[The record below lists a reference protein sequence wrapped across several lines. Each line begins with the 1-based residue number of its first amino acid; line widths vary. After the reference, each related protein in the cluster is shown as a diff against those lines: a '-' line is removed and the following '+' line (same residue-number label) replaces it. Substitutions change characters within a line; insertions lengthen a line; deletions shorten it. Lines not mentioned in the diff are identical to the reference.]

1 MEVDAESRP
10 ESSTGAP
17 SKDINTLEHPAVDE
31 VEEFNGH
38 LKRLPQ
44 TNNYTK
50 YKGFLI
56 YGLQYPTNILS
67 GYADRVKGDSYYVC
81 QLHYKPA
88 SFSCFSCRLYS
99 EKGTIA
105 GSVGVFEFMPVPNMR
120 DYEELTKEIWKCY
133 GNVAPVKVKIMRRP
147 GEYEQGCAMLALVHA
162 YIFVDEQPF
171 WNEIYKK
178 QFRPHVL
185 KKWMD
190 DWRDGNMHP
199 PENFDT
205 KIAFVKHPNV
215 ILPITQTV
223 IDEIEARESIPDIST
238 SSGTTPTLRMPK
250 HTKTRR
256 NVGSAKK
263 GSQGRRGSQIDKRD
277 TTSASDT
284 EAESVDPRQ
293 NARHKSQSEIFP
305 SETSM
310 ETDDAA
316 APTKSKGKPG
326 FTNPKT
332 MEIGKIVNDLLLK
345 SQKFG
350 RIPKFLANM
359 AFRPDKSFSDESDDL
374 ILFKRK
380 EYAFLLEELTGVLN
394 QNGARFPKHRLY
406 YYVSGPP
413 GTGKSCAALS
423 FAICAASG
431 KAVNNLNDDTKLVR
445 LDAQWAVRWIKL
457 PDNSHS
463 LGTCINFSNDG
474 EQLKTTIE
482 EFKGCGEGVVTELLS
497 DIDDQERRVVFI
509 DGYRQEEFIKDLE
522 VRFKNWRKADSLLT
536 GGNVADLKKKRR
548 LIFISSMDAKSP
560 SDGNKGC
567 KVTHCSWTT
576 AEFTAAV
583 MNDEFYNS
591 VRETFEEDYL
601 DDLDIGETLKQIEMP
616 KTAQKQPN
624 TEQDEIMPPTAE
636 LDEITPLTAEQD
648 EMTAEQNEKKPL
660 TVQEAKKLLI
670 KKKTGVA
677 GSSARY
683 MFFYNL
689 QEIRD
694 DINSAFE
701 DDELVKDKTKTSK
714 LYGRE
719 RESLDETFSVYLSR
733 YVINKFNQM
742 GKPEAVKKE
751 WNKTVFNKRA
761 AFHGNYFE
769 RFIFAITRHGIST
782 GDDVTRS
789 TTFSIKAYKGSPIFP

>member
-316 APTKSKGKPG
+316 APTKS
-326 FTNPKT
+326 
-332 MEIGKIVNDLLLK
+332 I
-345 SQKFG
+345 
-350 RIPKFLANM
+350 
-359 AFRPDKSFSDESDDL
+359 
-374 ILFKRK
+374 
-380 EYAFLLEELTGVLN
+380 
-394 QNGARFPKHRLY
+394 QNGR
-406 YYVSGPP
+406 
-413 GTGKSCAALS
+413 
-423 FAICAASG
+423 
-431 KAVNNLNDDTKLVR
+431 TK
-445 LDAQWAVRWIKL
+445 
-457 PDNSHS
+457 
-463 LGTCINFSNDG
+463 
-474 EQLKTTIE
+474 KTT
-482 EFKGCGEGVVTELLS
+482 LS
-497 DIDDQERRVVFI
+497 V
-509 DGYRQEEFIKDLE
+509 
-522 VRFKNWRKADSLLT
+522 
-536 GGNVADLKKKRR
+536 
-548 LIFISSMDAKSP
+548 P
-560 SDGNKGC
+560 C
-567 KVTHCSWTT
+567 
-576 AEFTAAV
+576 
-583 MNDEFYNS
+583 
-591 VRETFEEDYL
+591 
-601 DDLDIGETLKQIEMP
+601 
-616 KTAQKQPN
+616 
-624 TEQDEIMPPTAE
+624 
-636 LDEITPLTAEQD
+636 
-648 EMTAEQNEKKPL
+648 
-660 TVQEAKKLLI
+660 
-670 KKKTGVA
+670 
-677 GSSARY
+677 
-683 MFFYNL
+683 
-689 QEIRD
+689 
-694 DINSAFE
+694 
-701 DDELVKDKTKTSK
+701 
-714 LYGRE
+714 
-719 RESLDETFSVYLSR
+719 
-733 YVINKFNQM
+733 
-742 GKPEAVKKE
+742 
-751 WNKTVFNKRA
+751 
-761 AFHGNYFE
+761 
-769 RFIFAITRHGIST
+769 
-782 GDDVTRS
+782 
-789 TTFSIKAYKGSPIFP
+789 